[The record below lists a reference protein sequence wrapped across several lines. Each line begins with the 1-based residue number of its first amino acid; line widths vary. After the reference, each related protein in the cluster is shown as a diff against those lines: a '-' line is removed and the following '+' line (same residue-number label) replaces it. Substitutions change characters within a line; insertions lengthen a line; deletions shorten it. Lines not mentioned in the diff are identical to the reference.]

1 MNETNPQ
8 QVKQIERDEAWLAG
22 VMADYPEPAPTGL
35 ENIKLSVRIAAQRHI
50 LDDGTT
56 PPPSRETLD
65 RIKLA
70 VRAELTSQARR
81 DLETTA
87 DRSVAHRWGG
97 VRWSSVFGGLA
108 AAAALAFW
116 FVPANVTSPPSLNP
130 RSAAIED
137 FIAVMTHET
146 ISGSTIDEVSDDWS
160 AQVAAF
166 ESELD
171 EVADLLV
178 SDDSGWDDYRLN
190 DLDAIDDAINELFQE
205 IEDALDT

>member
-1 MNETNPQ
+1 MNEMNPEH
-8 QVKQIERDEAWLAG
+8 VKQIERNEAWLAG
-22 VMADYPEPAPTGL
+22 VMAGYPEPAPSGL
-35 ENIKLSVRIAAQRHI
+35 ENIKLSVRIAAQQHV
-50 LDDGTT
+50 LDPATT
-56 PPPSRETLD
+56 QPPSRETLD

-70 VRAELTSQARR
+70 VREELTSQAGRE
-81 DLETTA
+81 LETKA
-87 DRSVAHRWGG
+87 DRAVAHRWGG

-130 RSAAIED
+130 RNAAIED

-146 ISGSTIDEVSDDWS
+146 ISGSTIDEASDDWS

-190 DLDAIDDAINELFQE
+190 DLDAIDDEIDDLFQE
-205 IEDALDT
+205 LENALET